1 MLRPV
6 IDAFMRALGHVLL
19 PRVLGMTLLPLLAMT
34 LAALGLGYFFW
45 GGAVEAMRAGLQ
57 GWSLVAW
64 LDARLQIG
72 WPGGL
77 AGLLAP
83 LLVVVLATPVIAL
96 TSLVLVSLLLTP
108 ALTRLVAERRFPQ
121 LARQRGASLA
131 TSLAWSA
138 GSLLLALLALVVSLP
153 LWLIPPLVLVLP
165 PLIWGWLT
173 YRVMSFD
180 ALAEHASAAERVAI
194 LRQHRAPL
202 LLIGI
207 VSGYLGAAPS
217 LVWASGLVF
226 AALFALL
233 VPLAIWIYTFVFVFS
248 SLWFAHYCLEALR
261 QLRAGPPQPPSASVL
276 PPPDARSVSDVP
288 FKELSR

>member
-1 MLRPV
+1 MGL
-6 IDAFMRALGHVLL
+6 IFDSFWRAVAYCLH
-19 PRVLGMTLLPLLAMT
+19 PRVIALSVLPLILMV
-34 LAALGLGYFFW
+34 ALSFALGYFFW
-45 GGAVEAMRAGLQ
+45 EPAVAA
-57 GWSLVAW
+57 VAAW
-64 LDARLQIG
+64 LQSYELVGIFLNWLDQVG
-72 WPGGL
+72 
-77 AGLLAP
+77 AGAFRTVFAP
-83 LLVVVLATPVIAL
+83 LLVLVVATPGIVFL
-96 TSLVLVSLLLTP
+96 TLLLVAVTMTP
-108 ALTRLVAERRFPQ
+108 QMVALVAQRRFGA
-121 LARQRGASLA
+121 LERKRG
-131 TSLAWSA
+131 
-138 GSLLLALLALVVSLP
+138 GSLLASVFWSLGSTLLALVVMVLTMP
-153 LWLIPPLVLVLP
+153 LWLVPPMVLLLP

>member
-131 TSLAWSA
+131 ASLAWSA

-261 QLRAGPPQPPSASVL
+261 QLRAGPPPPPSASVL